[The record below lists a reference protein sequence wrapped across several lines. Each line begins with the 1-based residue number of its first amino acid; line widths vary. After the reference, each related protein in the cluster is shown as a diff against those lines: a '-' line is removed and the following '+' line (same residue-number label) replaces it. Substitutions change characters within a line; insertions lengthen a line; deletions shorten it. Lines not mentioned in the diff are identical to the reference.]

1 MSTMFE
7 STIPPG
13 EPELM
18 RASRYVRY
26 LKSETTQP
34 VTGHGLSTH
43 GDLSPSLRED
53 LSRFDQHEG
62 GAEMLEVMAAC
73 VRHGERLTMQLHCG
87 QHVVPLTVFP
97 QERLAYSPLPME
109 ELLSMPMHE
118 MRVIHIEPAALCP
131 PHSGDG
137 DDSPVGQAQL
147 YHPLAPLLWALAL
160 RGARDA
166 LLPEISGN
174 AAYRIAPSIDL
185 TPLLN
190 SDLLVNAVERLRRE
204 TTNLRSLAEWPGLD
218 TVRASRLL
226 NAIYLQSALIVT
238 RSHPDAVSD
247 SWFGALSQR

>member
-18 RASRYVRY
+18 RASKYVRY
-26 LKSETTQP
+26 LKGETTQP
-34 VTGHGLSTH
+34 HALGLSTH
-43 GDLSPSLRED
+43 GDLSPSLRDD
-53 LSRFDQHEG
+53 LSRFDARDN

-73 VRHGERLTMQLHCG
+73 VRHAERLTMQLHCG

-109 ELLSMPMHE
+109 ELLSMPMAE
-118 MRVIHIEPAALCP
+118 MRVIHIEPATLHP
-131 PHSGDG
+131 PNN
-137 DDSPVGQAQL
+137 DDNPVGQPHL
-147 YHPLAPLLWALAL
+147 YHPLSPLLWALAL

-166 LLPEISGN
+166 LLPEISGG
-174 AAYRIAPSIDL
+174 AAYRVAPSIDL
-185 TPLLN
+185 SPLLS
-190 SDLLVNAVERLRRE
+190 SDLLANAVERLRRE

-218 TVRASRLL
+218 RERASRLL

>member
-1 MSTMFE
+1 MFE

-18 RASRYVRY
+18 RASKYVRY
-26 LKSETTQP
+26 LKGQSTQP
-34 VTGHGLSTH
+34 HALGLSTH
-43 GDLSPSLRED
+43 GDLTHSLRD
-53 LSRFDQHEG
+53 DISRFDQDE

-97 QERLAYSPLPME
+97 QQRLAYSPLPME

-118 MRVIHIEPAALCP
+118 MRVIHIEPAALHP
-131 PHSGDG
+131 PDCNEN
-137 DDSPVGQAQL
+137 PVGQAHL

-166 LLPEISGN
+166 LLPEIAGN

-185 TPLLN
+185 TPMLA
-190 SDLLVNAVERLRRE
+190 SDLLANAVERLRRE
-204 TTNLRSLAEWPGLD
+204 TTNLRSLADWPGLD
-218 TVRASRLL
+218 LERASRLL
-226 NAIYLQSALIVT
+226 NAIYLQSALIIT
-238 RSHPDAVSD
+238 RSHPDAVSE

>member
-18 RASRYVRY
+18 RASKYVRY
-26 LKSETTQP
+26 LKGETTQP
-34 VTGHGLSTH
+34 NAPGLSTH
-43 GDLSPSLRED
+43 GDLSPSLRDD

-73 VRHGERLTMQLHCG
+73 VRHSERLTMQLHCG

-118 MRVIHIEPAALCP
+118 MRVIHIEPAALHP
-131 PHSGDG
+131 PHSGD
-137 DDSPVGQAQL
+137 DNPIGQPQL

-166 LLPEISGN
+166 LLPEIAGS
-174 AAYRIAPSIDL
+174 AAYRIAPAIDL
-185 TPLLN
+185 TPMLN

-218 TVRASRLL
+218 TERASRLL